1 MKSMIFNKK
10 QRLITNVIML
20 FILALLC
27 LLSPYRF
34 ASILSCLVML
44 LYVIYISLCLPNVVI
59 KYLFFVFGI
68 VTNIVGVCV
77 CEFSSLYLSEIN
89 SISHYV
95 GSLPILVFSRTIFL
109 VLILEYELKNK
120 NSINN
125 VKVEINEQYLRNFTI
140 VVTVLYLIEFIH
152 VFGHN
157 AILMQVDRYDYSYLG
172 GLWSKLASYSQYLIV
187 VPISYFTYTRK
198 KILPAIAIVIY
209 LLFFLW
215 VGNKFGVFFYAI
227 CLVVLIY
234 FSKHEYNKAKLRKY
248 LIRAFICIS
257 IIVVLAV
264 IIQLNYDG
272 NNTFT
277 YYILSRL
284 AQQGQLWWKTY
295 ENLDGK
301 AFPTSFVNEI
311 SATFNPPTDMQG
323 NIGAKNGIYNIMYYC
338 APANRVNSILSHG
351 ARYTEAGYASSYY
364 YFGVFGC
371 LIFSTVMAFLVTRI
385 TNLIVKFSKQN
396 SVLGLFIATRLYL
409 FTSGA
414 LTMFVFSDFVS
425 RGSLIFYVVLLF
437 YLLGYRLRIAG
448 GKIRLKK
455 GSRKISI

>member
-10 QRLITNVIML
+10 HRLITNVIML

-209 LLFFLW
+209 LLFFL
-215 VGNKFGVFFYAI
+215 
-227 CLVVLIY
+227 
-234 FSKHEYNKAKLRKY
+234 
-248 LIRAFICIS
+248 
-257 IIVVLAV
+257 
-264 IIQLNYDG
+264 
-272 NNTFT
+272 
-277 YYILSRL
+277 
-284 AQQGQLWWKTY
+284 
-295 ENLDGK
+295 
-301 AFPTSFVNEI
+301 
-311 SATFNPPTDMQG
+311 
-323 NIGAKNGIYNIMYYC
+323 
-338 APANRVNSILSHG
+338 
-351 ARYTEAGYASSYY
+351 
-364 YFGVFGC
+364 
-371 LIFSTVMAFLVTRI
+371 
-385 TNLIVKFSKQN
+385 
-396 SVLGLFIATRLYL
+396 
-409 FTSGA
+409 
-414 LTMFVFSDFVS
+414 
-425 RGSLIFYVVLLF
+425 
-437 YLLGYRLRIAG
+437 
-448 GKIRLKK
+448 
-455 GSRKISI
+455 